1 MIIIV
6 IYVPG
11 ASVEF
16 NQQVSSCDQ
25 IDGRWKITTADGKTS
40 MADSLILTMPVPQ
53 MLGLK
58 GTVKSLIGIYVV
70 FCNLL
75 FILDNSTRVQTKIS
89 LWGRFVQQHRI
100 YRIFKENKSIK
111 FEERL

>member
-1 MIIIV
+1 
-6 IYVPG
+6 
-11 ASVEF
+11 
-16 NQQVSSCDQ
+16 
-25 IDGRWKITTADGKTS
+25 

-75 FILDNSTRVQTKIS
+75 FILDNSTKVQTKIS
-89 LWGRFVQQHRI
+89 PWGRFVQQHRI
-100 YRIFKENKSIK
+100 YRILKENKSIK
-111 FEERL
+111 FEERLYNNIIMYKSLCVLDDTQWSKNSICRL